1 MEKELKKEK
10 ISEIKTNLFLN
21 IVKLIENINVNM
33 SFFDCY
39 FDLENK
45 KIIINP
51 KGVIN
56 KNYINFGKIIIK
68 EDYPMISLIC
78 KIIHIDLYNY
88 QKYSKD
94 ELKFLLLIH
103 FYNLNYE
110 IDEMIK
116 NGNIVDE
123 KLDEIEKR
131 YGELNFLLNLVVI

>member
-1 MEKELKKEK
+1 MENEIKINK
-10 ISEIKTNLFLN
+10 ISEIKSHLYLN
-21 IVKLIENINVNM
+21 IFKLMENLKDKSIM
-33 SFFDCY
+33 DCFFD
-39 FDLENK
+39 LQNK
-45 KIIINP
+45 KIIVDGNN
-51 KGVIN
+51 VN
-56 KNYINFGKIIIK
+56 KNYINLGKIIIK

-78 KIIHIDLYNY
+78 RIIHIDLYNY

-116 NGNIVDE
+116 NGKIVDE